1 MSFIAIIPARF
12 ASSRLPGK
20 PLLDLAGKTMLQRV
34 WEQTCLSAADRVV
47 IATDDQRIADTATKF
62 GAEVCM
68 TSADHPS
75 GTDRLQEVASKLGLA
90 KTAHLVN
97 VQGDEPMIPPA
108 LINQVAANLANN
120 PTVSI
125 ATLSEKMT
133 DVAAV
138 FNPNNVK
145 VVTDINGLA
154 LYFSRSPQPWARDYF
169 LPNTAGDFKP
179 EVLPKHINFQRHI
192 GIYAYRV
199 NFLDEYVTWQP
210 APLEQAEQL
219 EQLRALWNGHK
230 IHVAEACQQH
240 PQGVDTP
247 EDYQRLKALL
257 AKSI

>member
-1 MSFIAIIPARF
+1 MSFTAIIPARF

-20 PLLDLAGKTMLQRV
+20 PLLPLAGKPMLQHV
-34 WEQTCLSAADRVV
+34 WQQTCLSDAERVV
-47 IATDDQRIADTATKF
+47 IATDDERIAEAANAF

-75 GTDRLQEVASKLGLA
+75 GTDRLQEVVSKLGLA
-90 KTAHLVN
+90 KTAHVVN
-97 VQGDEPMIPPA
+97 VQGDEPMIPPE

-120 PTVSI
+120 SQASI
-125 ATLSEKMT
+125 ATLSEKIA
-133 DVAAV
+133 DVDAV

-145 VVTDINGLA
+145 VVTDKNGLA

-169 LPNTAGDFKP
+169 LANEAGDFKP
-179 EVLPKHINFQRHI
+179 QALPAGINFQRHI

-199 NFLDEYVTWQP
+199 NFLDEYVTWLP

-240 PQGVDTP
+240 PQGIDTP
-247 EDYQRLKALL
+247 EDYQRLQALL
-257 AKSI
+257 AKTV

>member
-1 MSFIAIIPARF
+1 MSFTAIIPARY
-12 ASSRLPGK
+12 ASTRLPGK
-20 PLLDLAGKTMLQRV
+20 PLLDLAGKPMLQRV

-47 IATDDQRIADTATKF
+47 IATDDQRIADVATKF

-75 GTDRLQEVASKLGLA
+75 GTDRLQEVVSKLGLA
-90 KTAHLVN
+90 KTALVVN

-120 PTVSI
+120 PQASI
-125 ATLSEKMT
+125 ATLSEQIT
-133 DVAAV
+133 CIESV

-145 VVTDINGLA
+145 VVTDVNGLA

-169 LPNTAGDFKP
+169 LPTAAGDFKP
-179 EVLPKHINFQRHI
+179 QELPSTINFQRHI

-230 IHVAEACQQH
+230 IHVAEACQPH
-240 PQGVDTP
+240 PQGIDTP
-247 EDYQRLKALL
+247 EDYQRLQALL
-257 AKSI
+257 VKTV